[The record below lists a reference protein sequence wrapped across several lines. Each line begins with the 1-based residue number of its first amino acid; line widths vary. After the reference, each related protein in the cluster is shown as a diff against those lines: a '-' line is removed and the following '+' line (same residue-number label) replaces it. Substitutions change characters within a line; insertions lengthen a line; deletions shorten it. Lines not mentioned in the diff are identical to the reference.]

1 MTIDP
6 QNAGRAAGIV
16 ERAKNILLSPKSEWE
31 RIAAES
37 TGLSALL
44 TGYVLPLA
52 AIGALAGVLGTMLFL
67 GAMFGAAGLIP
78 ALIGAAL
85 SIGLT
90 LLVVWLYGILI
101 NALASSFGS
110 QPNQM
115 RANQLAAYAFTG
127 SLIGSWGAIIPFLG
141 WLFALAG
148 GIYSIVLFYM
158 GLTPMMHT
166 PEDKRA
172 IYTIVLALIA
182 IVVSWIIGMVIAASL
197 IAFGLGVGGAMS
209 RGFSF
214 NASAPQQQS
223 EITMPGGGTVDLGE
237 LQKQAE
243 ALQSGEGMQ
252 SIDPARLQ
260 EQLPQTLPG
269 GFALTSASSSSA
281 MGAAQ
286 AEGVYQSG
294 DAQLRV
300 NIVHMG
306 AMGVMATMAQGMN
319 VQENR
324 QDANGYART
333 QTIDGR
339 VYTEEVSNS
348 SRSASYGVVGRG
360 VAVTAQGAN
369 GVTLD
374 QARAAVETIGVQR
387 LERQFGA

>member
-1 MTIDP
+1 
-6 QNAGRAAGIV
+6 
-16 ERAKNILLSPKSEWE
+16 
-31 RIAAES
+31 
-37 TGLSALL
+37 
-44 TGYVLPLA
+44 
-52 AIGALAGVLGTMLFL
+52 
-67 GAMFGAAGLIP
+67 
-78 ALIGAAL
+78 
-85 SIGLT
+85 
-90 LLVVWLYGILI
+90 
-101 NALASSFGS
+101 
-110 QPNQM
+110 
-115 RANQLAAYAFTG
+115 
-127 SLIGSWGAIIPFLG
+127 
-141 WLFALAG
+141 
-148 GIYSIVLFYM
+148 
-158 GLTPMMHT
+158 
-166 PEDKRA
+166 
-172 IYTIVLALIA
+172 LALIA